1 MPTIPNIPYLAPV
14 IEKAKALWEKLSGNQ
29 RILAAVAG
37 LVLVLL
43 LAGFLVWLNQEEHEI
58 LYTNL
63 VNEDA
68 NKIITFLKDENVSYE
83 LLDDGTTITV
93 PRDQVYDLRVRVA
106 GETDLVGSGIGFEI
120 FDEVQV
126 GQTEFVQRINYQRAL
141 QGELS
146 RTLSE
151 LPNVESARV
160 HLVMPQRSL
169 FIEEQQPPSASVILS
184 LINTKD
190 TMSQKEVDSIV
201 SFLIMSIEGLDK
213 HHVSISDNAGRPIYI
228 PEEDGIGAVN
238 TQLEYRM
245 RFENVLETRISE
257 LLDPILGPGKTIP
270 KVSAELD
277 YSQRTTR
284 SEMFDPDSQVV
295 RSEQT
300 SEETQRGTAD
310 VSGQSP
316 DINFRGDGLTG
327 SLSTQEGNREQATRN
342 YEINKIEENV
352 IGQMGEVKR
361 LTIAVAVD
369 GSYVRNEEGQL
380 VYTERTQAELDRI
393 RELVAHTVGFNASRG
408 DTIEVSTIP
417 FGNNEVT
424 EPDAM
429 QLVLEL
435 ADRMVKPLLS
445 AILVFL
451 FIMLIVRPILMTLIR
466 PRVESGELLE
476 GLEGLPAAEEQLA
489 LFEAQNELA
498 RMYELEDKLNQE
510 LLSES
515 LTFTLENDLSTD
527 ELKAKT
533 LQLAEKN
540 AESALIVIRRWMND
554 DATITIPV

>member
-1 MPTIPNIPYLAPV
+1 MDMPKIPTANEAK
-14 IEKAKALWEKLSGNQ
+14 EKIIAFWGKFSANQ

-37 LVLVLL
+37 LVLIGLL
-43 LAGFLVWLNQEEHEI
+43 VAFLMWLNKIEYEV
-58 LYTNL
+58 LYSNIAS
-63 VNEDA
+63 EDA
-68 NKIITFLKDENVSYE
+68 NKIITFLKDENVSYK
-83 LLDDGTTITV
+83 LTDGGKTITV

-106 GETDLVGSGIGFEI
+106 GETDLVGAGIGFEI

-151 LPNVESARV
+151 LPNVETARV

-169 FIEEQQPPSASVILS
+169 FIEEQQSPSASVILR
-184 LINTKD
+184 LKD
-190 TMSQKEVDSIV
+190 TKEKMSQKEVDSVV
-201 SFLIMSIEGLDK
+201 SFLVMSVEGLDK
-213 HHVSISDNAGRPIYI
+213 QHVSISDSAGNAIYI
-228 PEEDGIGAVN
+228 PEDDGIGAVN

-245 RFENVLETRISE
+245 RFENILERRIAE

-270 KVSAELD
+270 KVSAQLD

-284 SEMFDPDSQVV
+284 RETFDPDSQVV
-295 RSEQT
+295 RSEQK

-310 VSGQSP
+310 VGAGSP

-327 SLSTQEGNREQATRN
+327 SLSTQEGAREQSTTN
-342 YEINKIEENV
+342 YEINKVEENV
-352 IGQMGEVKR
+352 IGQMGQVQR
-361 LTIAVAVD
+361 LTVAVAVD
-369 GSYVRNEEGQL
+369 GSYIKNAEGDL
-380 VYTERTQAELDRI
+380 VYTERTQEELDRI
-393 RELVAHTVGFNASRG
+393 RELVAHTVGFDASRG

-417 FGNNEVT
+417 FGNNEIT

-429 QLVLEL
+429 QLLIEL

-466 PRVESGELLE
+466 PRVESGEILE

-489 LFEAQNELA
+489 LYEAQNEIA
-498 RMYELEDKLNQE
+498 RLNELEQRLNQE

-515 LTFTLENDLSTD
+515 MTFTLEDELSTD
-527 ELKAKT
+527 ELKAKAI
-533 LQLAEKN
+533 QLAEKN
-540 AESALIVIRRWMND
+540 TESALIVIRRWMND
-554 DATITIPV
+554 PAVDFAA